1 MIPEQSNEGNKPD
14 SSKVILTAVAPLI
27 SILTGGFI
35 VSVIAPMVCW
45 LIWKDRDPMVN
56 RVGKNVLNG
65 QLSWCLYILIGALL
79 CFVLIG
85 LLIGSL
91 LYFVLIGLFIV
102 PIISL
107 LWLIFSIV
115 NAVKVANGRL
125 DYVMPF
131 TIRFLK

>member
-1 MIPEQSNEGNKPD
+1 MMSEEYMIPEQPHEGKKPD
-14 SSKVILTAVAPLI
+14 SSQVVLTAVAPLI

-35 VSVIAPMVCW
+35 VSVIAPLVCW
-45 LIWKDRDPMVN
+45 LIWKDRNPMVN

-65 QLSWCLYILIGALL
+65 QLSWCLYSLIGALL
-79 CFVLIG
+79 YFILIG
-85 LLIGSL
+85 
-91 LYFVLIGLFIV
+91 FFIV

>member
-1 MIPEQSNEGNKPD
+1 MIPEQPNEGNKPD
-14 SSKVILTAVAPLI
+14 SSQVILTAVVPLI

-35 VSVIAPMVCW
+35 VSVIAPLVCW
-45 LIWKDRDPMVN
+45 LIWKDRNPMVD

-65 QLSWCLYILIGALL
+65 QLSWSLYSLIGTLL
-79 CFVLIG
+79 C
-85 LLIGSL
+85 
-91 LYFVLIGLFIV
+91 FVLIGLFIV

>member
-1 MIPEQSNEGNKPD
+1 MIPEQTNEGNKPD

-85 LLIGSL
+85 L
-91 LYFVLIGLFIV
+91 FIV

>member
-1 MIPEQSNEGNKPD
+1 MSEEYMIPEQSNEGNKPD

-85 LLIGSL
+85 LLI
-91 LYFVLIGLFIV
+91 V

>member
-1 MIPEQSNEGNKPD
+1 MSEEYMIPEQTNEGNKPD

-85 LLIGSL
+85 L
-91 LYFVLIGLFIV
+91 FIV

>member
-1 MIPEQSNEGNKPD
+1 MSEEYMIPEQPNEGNKPD
-14 SSKVILTAVAPLI
+14 SSQVILTAVVPLI

-35 VSVIAPMVCW
+35 VSVIAPLVCW
-45 LIWKDRDPMVN
+45 LIWKDRNPMVD

-65 QLSWCLYILIGALL
+65 QLSWSLYSLIGA
-79 CFVLIG
+79 
-85 LLIGSL
+85 L
-91 LYFVLIGLFIV
+91 LYFVLIGFVIV

>member
-85 LLIGSL
+85 L
-91 LYFVLIGLFIV
+91 FIV

>member
-1 MIPEQSNEGNKPD
+1 MSEEYMIPEQSNEGNKPD

-85 LLIGSL
+85 L
-91 LYFVLIGLFIV
+91 FIV

>member
-1 MIPEQSNEGNKPD
+1 
-14 SSKVILTAVAPLI
+14 
-27 SILTGGFI
+27 
-35 VSVIAPMVCW
+35 MV
-45 LIWKDRDPMVN
+45 D

-65 QLSWCLYILIGALL
+65 QLSWSLYSLIGA
-79 CFVLIG
+79 
-85 LLIGSL
+85 L
-91 LYFVLIGLFIV
+91 LYFVLIGFVIV

>member
-1 MIPEQSNEGNKPD
+1 MSEEYMIPEQPNEGNKPD
-14 SSKVILTAVAPLI
+14 SSQVILTAVVPLI

-35 VSVIAPMVCW
+35 VSVIAPLVCW
-45 LIWKDRDPMVN
+45 LIWKDRNPMVD

-65 QLSWCLYILIGALL
+65 QLSWSLYSLIGTLL
-79 CFVLIG
+79 C
-85 LLIGSL
+85 
-91 LYFVLIGLFIV
+91 FVLIGLFIV

>member
-1 MIPEQSNEGNKPD
+1 MIPEQPNEGNKPD
-14 SSKVILTAVAPLI
+14 SSQVILTAVVPLI

-35 VSVIAPMVCW
+35 VSVIAPLVCW
-45 LIWKDRDPMVN
+45 LIWKDRNPMVD

-65 QLSWCLYILIGALL
+65 QLSWSLYSLIGA
-79 CFVLIG
+79 
-85 LLIGSL
+85 L
-91 LYFVLIGLFIV
+91 LYFVLIGFVIV

>member
-1 MIPEQSNEGNKPD
+1 MSEEYMIPEQPNEGNKPD
-14 SSKVILTAVAPLI
+14 SSQVILTAVVPLI

-35 VSVIAPMVCW
+35 VSVIAPLVCW
-45 LIWKDRDPMVN
+45 LIWKDRNPMVD

-65 QLSWCLYILIGALL
+65 QLSWSLYSLIGILL

-85 LLIGSL
+85 L
-91 LYFVLIGLFIV
+91 FIM
-102 PIISL
+102 PIIFLS
-107 LWLIFSIV
+107 WLIFSIV

>member
-1 MIPEQSNEGNKPD
+1 MSEEYMIPEQSNEGNKPD

-85 LLIGSL
+85 L
-91 LYFVLIGLFIV
+91 FIV

-115 NAVKVANGRL
+115 NAVKVANDRL